1 MTRKNID
8 IPDDLWH
15 RVYQEAAK
23 QNKTRRDIVIE
34 ALEEYVEGR
43 EGER

>member
-15 RVYQEAAK
+15 RLYQEAAK
-23 QNKTRRDIVIE
+23 QNKSKREIVVE
-34 ALEEYVEGR
+34 AIEEYLKRR
-43 EGER
+43 EGE